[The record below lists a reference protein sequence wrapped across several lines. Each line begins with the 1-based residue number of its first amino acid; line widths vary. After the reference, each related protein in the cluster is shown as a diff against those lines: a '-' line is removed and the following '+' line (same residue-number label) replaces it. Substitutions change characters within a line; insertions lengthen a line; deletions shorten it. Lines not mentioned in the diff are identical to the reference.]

1 MRWPLFISAVFV
13 SSVLSWGCRKDPPAE
28 PEPEALPVDSGFVP
42 ARDGFGFENFA
53 GYVRTAVFSP
63 DAAYRMYGEPACSRV
78 TDAGQCVL
86 APAMA
91 QWSAQVNASTRGGL
105 CEGFAVASWLGYTG
119 QIDLSKFGDVGDGVS
134 SLDRAAMSEIDF
146 EIAYWFATQSLPGVI
161 DATEGVGGARRGAHL
176 RGTPRVNS
184 RRLSRRDRQD
194 GREREPRRGHAVTP
208 YKVEVDGD
216 KVSVYVYDSN
226 HPSDNSRVLEIDRA
240 ADTWRYVA
248 SQNPDEPEG
257 IYEGDT
263 TNNNKIWLVSDKPRI
278 GIQECDFCEG
288 SASDTRTTNTFG
300 GDRCDRHGRL
310 GRGART
316 HRQRVLLRELRWRGE
331 AVFLDVLAR
340 QGAARLP
347 YALEPGAQDHG
358 EALARSICSGHV
370 LDRELRARR

>member
-300 GDRCDRHGRL
+300 AIDVTVTGGSGAEL
-310 GRGART
+310 GHTDSGFSSENSAGVAKPSFSTFWRDKAPLVFRT
-316 HRQRVLLRELRWRGE
+316 PSNQELKIT
-331 AVFLDVLAR
+331 AK
-340 QGAARLP
+340 P
-347 YALEPGAQDHG
+347 SPGASAADTFSI
-358 EALARSICSGHV
+358 AR
-370 LDRELRARR
+370 RARR